1 MNLQVQNE
9 RLLGGVRVAAHVTL
23 VGFGVAVLQYMRV
36 IVRAV
41 LEELVTIRTRPVY
54 ALLAVGEQK
63 LLT

>member
-1 MNLQVQNE
+1 MQHE
-9 RLLGGVRVAAHVTL
+9 RLLGGVRVATHVAL
-23 VGFGVAVLQYMRV
+23 VGFGIAVLQYMRV

>member
-9 RLLGGVRVAAHVTL
+9 RLLGGVCIATHVAL
-23 VGFGVAVLQYMRV
+23 VGFGIAVLQYMRV

>member
-9 RLLGGVRVAAHVTL
+9 RLLGGVRVATHVAL
-23 VGFGVAVLQYMRV
+23 VGFGIAVLQYMRV

>member
-1 MNLQVQNE
+1 MNLQVQHK
-9 RLLGGVRVAAHVTL
+9 RLLGGVRVAAHVAL
-23 VGFGVAVLQYMRV
+23 VGLGVAVLQYMRV